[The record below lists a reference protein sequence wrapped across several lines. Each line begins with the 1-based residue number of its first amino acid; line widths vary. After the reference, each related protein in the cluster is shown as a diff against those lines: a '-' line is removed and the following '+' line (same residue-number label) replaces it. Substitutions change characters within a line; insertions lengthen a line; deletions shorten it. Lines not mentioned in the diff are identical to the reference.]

1 MQGAVNGMIGPL
13 HWLVLRRPVRAR
25 PGPAEIKHM
34 LIIGVKRNTR
44 FPGALGRSGS
54 CQVNSARPLK
64 PTPRR
69 RCQTASV
76 PAQGGV
82 AVRVFS
88 NLEAM
93 EGVIPEMVFE
103 HLPAP
108 ATLQQGKKNV

>member
-1 MQGAVNGMIGPL
+1 
-13 HWLVLRRPVRAR
+13 
-25 PGPAEIKHM
+25 
-34 LIIGVKRNTR
+34 
-44 FPGALGRSGS
+44 
-54 CQVNSARPLK
+54 
-64 PTPRR
+64 
-69 RCQTASV
+69 
-76 PAQGGV
+76 V